1 MHSRAVS
8 ARSAGYTPARRQT
21 VRLKNSCTQTEEM
34 IDIDNAD
41 PEQLFSDDIA
51 DGPLRQ
57 SYSDY
62 QQAEHGMTKVDR
74 SVIGIAL
81 FFITLQT

>member
-1 MHSRAVS
+1 
-8 ARSAGYTPARRQT
+8 
-21 VRLKNSCTQTEEM
+21 M
-34 IDIDNAD
+34 IDIDNVD